1 MPKYGYARVSSAGQA
16 LEEQIS
22 ALTAAGCHAVRAEK
36 ASAGSREGRTE
47 LETLLAFIRSGDEL
61 VVTRIDRLARSLQDL
76 LAIVQA
82 LESKGAS
89 LKALHQQ
96 IDTSGAAG
104 RAFLQMLGVF
114 AEFERS
120 LIRDRQTA
128 GIAKARAE
136 GRSLGG
142 AQITIPRADIA
153 RLLAEQIKPNE
164 IARRLSIGRASV
176 YRIKRELE
184 VAP

>member
-1 MPKYGYARVSSAGQA
+1 MQA
-16 LEEQIS
+16 LEQ
-22 ALTAAGCHAVRAEK
+22 
-36 ASAGSREGRTE
+36 
-47 LETLLAFIRSGDEL
+47 
-61 VVTRIDRLARSLQDL
+61 
-76 LAIVQA
+76 
-82 LESKGAS
+82 KGAS

-142 AQITIPRADIA
+142 ARITIPRADIA

-176 YRIKRELE
+176 YRIKRELK